1 MADKGGTQTVNAGD
15 ITATV
20 VVALTLPAEVG
31 VEPGWNAGDVWVVPA
46 SKTAAQFVVNWANP
60 VPVGGS
66 SFDWGA
72 LDAA

>member
-1 MADKGGTQTVNAGD
+1 VADKGGTQNVLAG
-15 ITATV
+15 AVSAAV
-20 VVALTLPAEVG
+20 VVALTLPAEVS

-46 SKTAAQFVVNWANP
+46 SKTAAGFTANWANP
-60 VPVGGS
+60 VPAGGS